1 MRLWLAR
8 CSFNL
13 TQITWMTQIFGAS
26 DGSWKIAQMTI
37 SFAES
42 LQTLR
47 IDNCHLGR
55 HPAWLIINYQLS
67 INHNTLHGNYQFSTF
82 VAARAESSVLELCR
96 VAPKTQR
103 S

>member
-37 SFAES
+37 SFAEVWARPF
-42 LQTLR
+42 L
-47 IDNCHLGR
+47 IDN
-55 HPAWLIINYQLS
+55 
-67 INHNTLHGNYQFSTF
+67 
-82 VAARAESSVLELCR
+82 
-96 VAPKTQR
+96 
-103 S
+103 